1 MSEHKSEKILKEIKK
16 IGNNY
21 WAVATIVLTLVLIIL
36 LVNGNAFS
44 TSIGKDKAGQS
55 VVDFLNSQTGGGVE
69 LVEVTSDGEF
79 YQVMVSYQEQ
89 SIPLSVTKDGKYLA
103 QLTQLEPITNE
114 DTTPSEPQPADNMPQ
129 TDKPVVEAFI
139 MSHCPYGTQIEKGL
153 IPVVELL
160 GDKIDYEIK
169 FVYYSMHPTSGEVE
183 EQLNQYCIQ
192 KEQNPKFLPYL
203 KCFLEAGDGEACLA
217 ETGIDTAKLKTCTDA
232 TDEKYSVIANLND
245 KASWLS
251 GNFPMFDIYKEDN
264 DKYNVGGSPTLIV
277 NGAEARS
284 GRDSASILATVCNAF
299 TEESRPEECDTELD
313 ASSPNPGFGYSVTG
327 AATTDA
333 TCG

>member
-1 MSEHKSEKILKEIKK
+1 MAEPKSEKILKEIKK
-16 IGNNY
+16 ISHNY
-21 WAVATIVLTLVLIIL
+21 WAVVTIVLAIVLIIL

-44 TSIGKDKAGQS
+44 TSIGKAKAGQS

-69 LVEVTSDGEF
+69 LVEITSDGEF

-160 GDKIDYEIK
+160 GDKIDFKLRQIGAMHGEYEKI
-169 FVYYSMHPTSGEVE
+169 EAE
-183 EQLNQYCIQ
+183 RQLCIEQEYPDKLLNYVLDFALDEAIG
-192 KEQNPKFLPYL
+192 
-203 KCFLEAGDGEACLA
+203 KCSKDTTCSEPLVNNLFTKLGINKAKIDSCMTNDGETLYAA
-217 ETGIDTAKLKTCTDA
+217 EEANSRSQGI
-232 TDEKYSVIANLND
+232 
-245 KASWLS
+245 
-251 GNFPMFDIYKEDN
+251 
-264 DKYNVGGSPTLIV
+264 GGSPTLLV
-277 NGAEARS
+277 NGVKTQS
-284 GRDSASILATVCNAF
+284 GRDSASYLTTICSAFNKMPAECN
-299 TEESRPEECDTELD
+299 EVLSS
-313 ASSPNPGFGYSVTG
+313 ASPTPGFESG
-327 AATTDA
+327 ASANPSTSA
-333 TCG
+333 QC